1 LAISLGS
8 LLGDQYENKSAKVTP
23 PKIKAS
29 ASASRPTK
37 VPARTSSK
45 WVALFALGLLFLV
58 TGIWLSQNKTEPG
71 ALLLST
77 VPPGVEIWIDGQK
90 RSELTPQIIE
100 GLLANKEYSLELRLG
115 SYQSVQQDFT
125 LGSGERRTLTFE
137 LQPIKQLEVEP
148 LVPKKRNTSKR
159 IPPTKSRPGKRQEK
173 RVAPAKVV
181 FETIAPSLQTSVE
194 GKVPDSKT
202 DAPQEQQKDLGFLF
216 VNTKPWTEV
225 FVNGKSVG
233 NTPLKNFALKMGTY
247 QLVLSNPDAKIYY
260 QEKIEI
266 KTGEQ
271 KRIVHRLK

>member
-1 LAISLGS
+1 M
-8 LLGDQYENKSAKVTP
+8 
-23 PKIKAS
+23 
-29 ASASRPTK
+29 
-37 VPARTSSK
+37 PARTSTR
-45 WVALFALGLLFLV
+45 WLILFALGLIFLI
-58 TGIWLSQNKTEPG
+58 TGIWLSQNKTEQG

-77 VPPGVEIWIDGQK
+77 VPPGVEVWIDGQK
-90 RSELTPQIIE
+90 RPESTPQIIE
-100 GLLANKEYSLELRLG
+100 GLLADREYILELRLG
-115 SYQSVQQDFT
+115 SYESVKQDFT

-159 IPPTKSRPGKRQEK
+159 IPPTKSRPEKRQEK
-173 RVAPAKVV
+173 RVVPAKVV
-181 FETIAPSLQTSVE
+181 FETIAPSLQTSAE
-194 GKVPDSKT
+194 GKVRDSKT
-202 DAPQEQQKDLGFLF
+202 DAPQEQKKDLGFLF
-216 VNTKPWTEV
+216 VNTRPWTEV